1 MFDVFQK
8 YLNEKIRLTGQDFK
22 LIQSVSVIKKLRKH
36 QYLLQADDVWQYNS
50 FVCKGFVRT
59 YYLDS
64 KGQERILSF
73 SPENSWICGDKA
85 SLVSKKP
92 SKYNIDAID
101 ASEILLIR
109 KTDFEMLC
117 KKIPVFKDFI
127 NSISQENFIAMQERI
142 CLTITFTAEEKYNNF
157 IQKFPAIA
165 NRVPKH
171 MIASYLG
178 ISAETVSR
186 VSKQATKK

>member
-1 MFDVFQK
+1 MFDIFQK
-8 YLNEKIRLTGQDFK
+8 YLEEKIKLTEQDLE

-59 YYLDS
+59 YYVDN
-64 KGQERILSF
+64 KGQERILNF
-73 SPENSWICGDKA
+73 SPENYWICGDKA
-85 SLVSKKP
+85 SLASKKP

-117 KKIPVFKDFI
+117 KKIPVFNDFI
-127 NSISQENFIAMQERI
+127 NSILQENFIAMQERI
-142 CLTITFTAEEKYNNF
+142 CLTITFTAEEQYNNF

-178 ISAETVSR
+178 ISAETLSR
-186 VSKQATKK
+186 VRKQATKK